1 MSMYQ
6 CATRTNYFQVN
17 DEEKF
22 RELMG
27 HVVSAED
34 KVELFEKERD
44 GVRYFAFGCY
54 SSIEGVD
61 EAEYCRA
68 CGFDYGPDSDKFDDD
83 DYNENREDVFI
94 TMLQSIVAENDAIII
109 MQAGR
114 EKLRYVTGIAEI
126 ITRGGY
132 RYVDLRN
139 AAINVAQ
146 MMLGNSEWT
155 TQMEY

>member
-22 RELMG
+22 RKLMG

-61 EAEYCRA
+61 RAEYCRA
-68 CGFDYGPDSDKFDDD
+68 CELGYDPDDDEFDDD
-83 DYNENREDVFI
+83 DYTENRDNVFI
-94 TMLQSIVAENDAIII
+94 AKLQNLVAEDDAIII
-109 MQAGR
+109 IETGH
-114 EKLRYVTGIAEI
+114 EKLCYVTGIAEI

-132 RYVDLRN
+132 QYVDLSN
-139 AAINVAQ
+139 AAVEVAE
-146 MMLGNSEWT
+146 MMLGNSEWG

>member
-54 SSIEGVD
+54 GSVEGVD

-68 CGFDYGPDSDKFDDD
+68 CEFDYGPDSDEFDDD
-83 DYNENREDVFI
+83 DYTENRDNVFI
-94 TMLQSIVAENDAIII
+94 TMLQKLVAENDAIII
-109 MQAGR
+109 IETGH

-132 RYVDLRN
+132 QYVDISN
-139 AAINVAQ
+139 AAVEVAEK
-146 MMLGNSEWT
+146 MLGNSEWST
-155 TQMEY
+155 KMEY